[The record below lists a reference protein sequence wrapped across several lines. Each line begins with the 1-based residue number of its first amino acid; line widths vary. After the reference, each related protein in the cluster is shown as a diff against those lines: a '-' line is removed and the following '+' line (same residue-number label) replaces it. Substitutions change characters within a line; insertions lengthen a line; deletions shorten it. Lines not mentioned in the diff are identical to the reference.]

1 MGDEIITDS
10 GERKKFIQNYTFNMK
25 DKNGLVNSKTL
36 KAEKRLVEMMIAML
50 ALFCFFFGDIAMN
63 IQFKANFTTANIQNI
78 MMIFVLVMKIF
89 IIILLLIVD
98 KINR

>member
-1 MGDEIITDS
+1 MEDKPITDS
-10 GERKKFIQNYTFNMK
+10 AERTKFIQNYTFNMK

-50 ALFCFFFGDIAMN
+50 AIFCFFFGDMAMV

-78 MMIFVLVMKIF
+78 MMIFIIIMKIF
-89 IIILLLIVD
+89 IIILLLILD
-98 KINR
+98 KITR